1 MKILTKDFVKNFS
14 YTTINTDRSG
24 VKDVRIDGR
33 QYCKFGIYQA
43 VTLVGDLW
51 DVYDGDVKRNR
62 RMLFVGVAKQHPRDL
77 GVNKELSYEVAHL
90 NALENPTIVMEVGP
104 NFCGH
109 DFRHLAS
116 MYVDTLNLQFVK
128 TRDEIDME
136 NLMSMIEDF
145 EMEGEPYYIEE
156 DIKTSEEK

>member
-1 MKILTKDFVKNFS
+1 MKILTKEFVKNFS

-24 VKDVRIDGR
+24 VKELRIDGR

-77 GVNKELSYEVAHL
+77 NLNKELSYEIAHL
-90 NALENPTIVMEVGP
+90 NSLENPIMIIEVGP
-104 NFCGH
+104 DFCGH

-116 MYVDTLNLQFVK
+116 VYVDTLNLSFVK
-128 TRDEIDME
+128 TRAEIDTE
-136 NLMSMIEDF
+136 DLMKVIEDF
-145 EMEGEPYYIEE
+145 EMETEPNCIEE
-156 DIKTSEEK
+156 DIKKSEEK

>member
-1 MKILTKDFVKNFS
+1 MKILTKEFVKNFS

-77 GVNKELSYEVAHL
+77 GVDKELSYEVAHL
-90 NALENPTIVMEVGP
+90 NSLENPIMILEVGP

-128 TRDEIDME
+128 TRDEIEM
-136 NLMSMIEDF
+136 EDF
-145 EMEGEPYYIEE
+145 LDSIEIEE
-156 DIKTSEEK
+156 EEYLEDEIYHENE

>member
-1 MKILTKDFVKNFS
+1 MKILTKEFVKNFS

-77 GVNKELSYEVAHL
+77 GVDKELSYEVAHL
-90 NALENPTIVMEVGP
+90 NSLENPIMILEVGP

-116 MYVDTLNLQFVK
+116 MFVDTLNLQFVK
-128 TRDEIDME
+128 TRDEIEM
-136 NLMSMIEDF
+136 EDF
-145 EMEGEPYYIEE
+145 LDSIEIEE
-156 DIKTSEEK
+156 EEYLEDEIYHEDK